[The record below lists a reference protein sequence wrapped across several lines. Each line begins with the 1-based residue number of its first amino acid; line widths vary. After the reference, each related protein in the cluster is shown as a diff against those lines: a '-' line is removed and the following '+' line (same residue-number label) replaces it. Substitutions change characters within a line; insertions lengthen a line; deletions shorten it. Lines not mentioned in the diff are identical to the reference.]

1 MKTSFKPAFRYQFV
15 NFLKSAAVFYLIIV
29 VITTAFLIV
38 SVHFAADSSMSFTG
52 NGNAFA
58 IGMFVVAIV
67 YIRSDLRLCL
77 QFGVSRRTAFI
88 SEILA
93 VLSVSAI
100 LAVAGELLTAITQVV
115 VLSNPNSFVGDVY
128 QLIYM
133 DAARVLPTF
142 GQHMLSALINT
153 GMFFCASL
161 IGMFFSLLFWRLNK
175 LWTIVVAIAIP
186 FAINGVPIL
195 LVRLGFNLNPF
206 IEWIASSP
214 FCFALTSLT
223 IAAAAALIDWLL
235 LRRANIKARK

>member
-1 MKTSFKPAFRYQFV
+1 MKTSFKSAFRYQFLS
-15 NFLKSAAVFYLIIV
+15 FLKSAAVFYLIIV

-38 SVHFAADSSMSFTG
+38 SVHFAADSSTNFTG
-52 NGNAFA
+52 NGVSSA
-58 IGMFVVAIV
+58 IFMFVVGIV

-93 VLSVSAI
+93 VLSVSAV
-100 LAVAGELLTAITQVV
+100 LAVAGELLTAIAQVV

-133 DAARVLPTF
+133 DAARALLTF
-142 GQHMLSALINT
+142 GQHMFSALINT
-153 GMFFCASL
+153 SMFFCASL
-161 IGMFFSLLFWRLNK
+161 IGMFFSLMFWRLSK

-195 LVRLGFNLNPF
+195 LVRLGLNFNPF
-206 IEWIASSP
+206 MEWVASSP
-214 FCFALTSLT
+214 FCFALTCLT
-223 IAAAAALIDWLL
+223 IAVPAALIDWLL
-235 LRRANIKARK
+235 LRRANIKAAK

>member
-1 MKTSFKPAFRYQFV
+1 MKMSFKPAFRYQFMS
-15 NFLKSAAVFYLIIV
+15 FLKSAAVFYLIIA

-52 NGNAFA
+52 NGISSA
-58 IGMFVVAIV
+58 IFMFVVGIV

-100 LAVAGELLTAITQVV
+100 LAVAGELLTGISQVI
-115 VLSNPNSFVGDVY
+115 VLSNPNSFVGDIY

-142 GQHMLSALINT
+142 GQHILSALINT
-153 GMFFCASL
+153 SMFFCACL
-161 IGMFFSLLFWRLNK
+161 IGMFFSLLFWRLSK

-195 LVRLGFNLNPF
+195 LVRLGLNLKPF
-206 IEWIASSP
+206 VEWVASSP
-214 FCFALTSLT
+214 FCFALTSLA
-223 IAAAAALIDWLL
+223 IATLAALIDWLL
-235 LRRANIKARK
+235 LRRANIKAAK